1 MPESDSKVPAR
12 TDPERFFRTEHLKAD
27 LKRRSIRGGA
37 ITIMAQISKLIMQ
50 FGSVVV
56 IARLLTPEDYG
67 LIGMVTVITGFISIF
82 KDLGLSMATVQRE
95 EITHTQ
101 VSTLFWI
108 NVAISGAIMV
118 LTMVLAP
125 VIAWFYGEPRLIG
138 ITLVLASGFIFGG
151 LSVQH
156 QALLKRQ
163 MRLTALAIIDIIAM
177 LVSVGISLIFAILG
191 TGYWALVVMQL
202 AMPIINFIGVWVSC
216 GWRPG
221 KPKIDSE
228 VMPMLACGGWNTG
241 FTVVNYFTRNL
252 DNLLI
257 GKFWGADQLG
267 LYAQAYKL
275 LVLPLQQINFPL
287 TTVALPGLCSVQ
299 SDPQRYRSYY
309 GKAVELMVM
318 LGMPIT
324 VYMAVDAERLIINLL
339 GTQWSEAVLLFRALA
354 PVAFISTFNVATA
367 WVFISLGRAD
377 RQFHWN
383 TFSSIITVIGFLIGV
398 NWGALGVAIAASI
411 TFCGLRYPSIIY
423 CFKSTPLTPEYLM
436 EILWRPTMAS
446 LGAGGLFWISRQA
459 WVWSINPFIE
469 ILLNLG
475 LYTLFYLLI
484 WCILPQGLQK
494 IIEIVQL
501 FKELRFSRQKGGEN
515 HV

>member
-1 MPESDSKVPAR
+1 MPESENVPAR
-12 TDPERFFRTEHLKAD
+12 TDPEHFFRTEHLKAD
-27 LKRRSIRGGA
+27 LRGRSIRGGA
-37 ITIMAQISKLIMQ
+37 ITMVAQISKLIMQ
-50 FGSVVV
+50 FGSIVV

-95 EITHTQ
+95 HITHAQ

-108 NVAISGAIMV
+108 NVAISAAIML

-125 VIAWFYGEPRLIG
+125 VTAWFYGEPRLME
-138 ITLVLASGFIFGG
+138 ITLALASGFIFGG
-151 LSVQH
+151 LTVQH

-163 MRLTALAIIDIIAM
+163 MRLMALAIIDIVAMTFSISIA
-177 LVSVGISLIFAILG
+177 LIFALQG
-191 TGYWALVVMQL
+191 AGYWSLVAMQL
-202 AMPIINFIGVWVSC
+202 VLPIVNCIGVWVSC

-221 KPKIDSE
+221 KPKLDSE
-228 VMPMLACGGWNTG
+228 VAPLLAFGGWNTG

-299 SDPQRYRSYY
+299 SDAQRYRSYY
-309 GKAVELMVM
+309 GKAIELMVM
-318 LGMPIT
+318 LGMPIS
-324 VYMAVDAERLIINLL
+324 VYMAVDADRLIINLL
-339 GTQWSEAVLLFRALA
+339 GSQWSEAVILFRALA
-354 PVAFISTFNVATA
+354 PVAFVSTFNVATG

-398 NWGALGVAIAASI
+398 RWGALGVAISASL

-423 CFKSTPLTPEYLM
+423 CFQSTPLTSGYLM
-436 EILWRPTMAS
+436 GILWKPAVAS
-446 LGAGGLFWISRQA
+446 LGAGGLFWVIRQT
-459 WVWSINPFIE
+459 VVLKIHSGLE
-469 ILLNLG
+469 ILLHLG
-475 LYTLFYLLI
+475 LYTVLYLLG
-484 WCILPQGLQK
+484 WCILPNGLAK
-494 IIEIVQL
+494 IKEMLKLVQ
-501 FKELRFSRQKGGEN
+501 ELRLKRQKVG
-515 HV
+515 